1 MYINHDGMKRRRG
14 RRRWW
19 FKAKGPRK
27 ISTIALYSKN
37 ACMGHL
43 VM

>member
-1 MYINHDGMKRRRG
+1 MYINHVGMNRGRG

-27 ISTIALYSKN
+27 ISTIAPYSKN
-37 ACMGHL
+37 ACT
-43 VM
+43 